1 MKKIISFFMSII
13 ISYIAATCLFAPV
26 VFAVEESNASNYD
39 FVLSVDLEEL
49 SILRSIKEIKL
60 DDLTLV
66 PPKEADLKELA
77 KYYKDVEIRYYLYA
91 NDKDM
96 SEEEAFSELI
106 KYNSGNNVSFIIK
119 DDNQN
124 IVGEVI
130 LSCLKNKLVN
140 IAYWIKPEFRGHS
153 YASKA
158 CVGLIKEIHKK
169 DSAFA
174 FLINF
179 DEKNYNSIRVF
190 EKIKSGLTLKNLS
203 ENSDNFKEKNY
214 KIENMGLLKLKY
226 KISKV
231 DDDAFK
237 FYIFVNENEIADGV
251 LTREQIEEIT
261 YKKIFELN
269 ELEINKLNYFIKLD
283 S

>member
-1 MKKIISFFMSII
+1 MKKIISFFISII
-13 ISYIAATCLFAPV
+13 ISYSVATCLPV
-26 VFAVEESNASNYD
+26 ATVFAEENSNTANYD
-39 FVLSVDLEEL
+39 FVLSEDLEEIN
-49 SILRSIKEIKL
+49 ILRSINEL
-60 DDLTLV
+60 NLGDLTLLL
-66 PPKEADLKELA
+66 PEGEDLKDLA
-77 KYYKDVEIRYYLYA
+77 KYYKSVEIRYYLYA

-119 DDNQN
+119 DNNQN

-169 DSAFA
+169 DTSYV
-174 FLINF
+174 FLIHF
-179 DEKNYNSIRVF
+179 DEKNYNSSRVF
-190 EKIKSGLTLKNLS
+190 EKISSGLTLKNIS
-203 ENSDNFKEKNY
+203 ENSDNFKENNY
-214 KIENMGLLKLKY
+214 KIENMGSIKLKY

-231 DDDAFK
+231 ADDK
-237 FYIFVNENEIADGV
+237 FNFCVFVNENEIADGV
-251 LTREQIEEIT
+251 LTRKQIEEIT